1 MMWKRLW
8 ALWRCDLR
16 LNWRNGFV
24 LVTVAVALVYAA
36 LLLGLVP
43 EQANVKPMVY
53 LLDETADQRYLRF
66 ALEQAASDAAKVTA
80 VSDEAALQAALT
92 DDRYG
97 VGVALRDVPA
107 PSALRHARLYFQAY
121 HHQQVQKLAALALE
135 EQLRQVY
142 GLPSEGVVDVR
153 TTYLRSAD
161 LPAVSFRDALAPLL
175 LFSDPALIGLVF
187 IGVLIFVAKDE
198 GALRA
203 YLVTPGR
210 TWEYLLSKALGLATL
225 AVLFA
230 LILAPLTLGLRP
242 HYGHLLALMVAS
254 GLFSSLL
261 GAWIAVR
268 FDNLS
273 QFLFPAVGMVLLLGL
288 PGVSY
293 FAPSFSPWWLRIIP
307 TYSLIFGLREAAFP
321 TGDPWIVWRGVLIL
335 LACSAAMLPL
345 VSRAFDR
352 HFARR

>member
-1 MMWKRLW
+1 MWKRLW
-8 ALWRCDLR
+8 VSWRCDLR

-24 LVTVAVALVYAA
+24 LVTVAVALIYAA

-43 EQANVKPMVY
+43 EQTHVKPTVY
-53 LLDETADQRYLRF
+53 LLDETSEQRYLQF
-66 ALEQAASDAAKVTA
+66 ALRDAASQGAKEVVMRDAVT
-80 VSDEAALQAALT
+80 LQAALSGDKT
-92 DDRYG
+92 G
-97 VGVALRDVPA
+97 VGVALQDG
-107 PSALRHARLYFQAY
+107 PSLAELPQARLYFQAY
-121 HHQQVQKLAALALE
+121 HNPQVRRLTAIALE
-135 EQLRQVY
+135 EQLRQAY
-142 GLPSEGVVDVR
+142 
-153 TTYLRSAD
+153 D
-161 LPAVSFRDALAPLL
+161 LPRERTVAVQVTHLRAPEQEAVSFRDALAPLL
-175 LFSDPALIGLVF
+175 LFTDPALIGLVF
-187 IGVLIFVAKDE
+187 IGALIFVAKDE

-230 LILAPLTLGLRP
+230 LILTPLTLGLRP
-242 HYGHLLALMVAS
+242 NYGHLLALMAAA

-273 QFLFPAVGMVLLLGL
+273 QFLFPAVGVVLLLSL

-293 FAPSFSPWWLRIIP
+293 FAPSFSPWWLRVIP
-307 TYSLIFGLREAAFP
+307 TYALIFGLREAAFA
-321 TGDPWIVWRGVLIL
+321 TGNPWIVWQGVLML
-335 LACSAAMLPL
+335 LACSVVMLPL